1 VAGSPSRLAVA
12 LGIRRPAEAEEA
24 AGSHR
29 PGVAEEVDTHLVVA
43 EEVGSYQGEV
53 AVDRSWTPS
62 SVKLAGNERAYPNL
76 RVGR

>member
-1 VAGSPSRLAVA
+1 MADSPSRLAVV
-12 LGIRRPAEAEEA
+12 LGNHHQAE

-29 PGVAEEVDTHLVVA
+29 PGVAAKVDTHLVVA

-76 RVGR
+76 RVGQ